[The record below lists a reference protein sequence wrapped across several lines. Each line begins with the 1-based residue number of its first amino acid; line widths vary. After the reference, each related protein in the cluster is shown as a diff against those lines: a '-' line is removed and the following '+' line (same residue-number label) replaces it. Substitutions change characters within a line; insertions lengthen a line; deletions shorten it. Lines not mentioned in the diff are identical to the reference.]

1 MSIPKNIQIPYTTF
15 TCLLYVMEH
24 INLSN
29 YDEVF
34 REEFEGVLD
43 DLRDKQKAIDKRE
56 LYSQL
61 INANKDSNE
70 DKQIDTRIEYL
81 KKRHSL

>member
-1 MSIPKNIQIPYTTF
+1 MPIPKNIQIPYETF
-15 TCLLYVMEH
+15 KRLLYVMEY

-34 REEFEGVLD
+34 KEEFEGVLD

-61 INANKDSNE
+61 INANKESDE

-81 KKRHSL
+81 KKRNSL